1 MTKKTIKLTECELQ
15 KIVKESVK
23 NVLSEGSYDMN
34 HNFDAESH
42 NAELKEKVKNEAKKI
57 NSCIISAIVELD
69 KIARFSTDESVTQKA
84 QQLIRTLNATA
95 KEMNTT
101 NYSILNDEW

>member
-1 MTKKTIKLTECELQ
+1 MN
-15 KIVKESVK
+15 KIRISRNRLDRIVSESVSK
-23 NVLSEGSYDMN
+23 VIREASYTPSG
-34 HNFDAESH
+34 NFDAESH
-42 NAELKEKVKNEAKKI
+42 NAELKERVKNEARKI

-69 KIARFSTDESVTQKA
+69 KIARFATDENVMQKA

-95 KEMNTT
+95 KEMNST